1 MKPIPLNIQKRLMW
15 IPAANVLIM
24 PIWFWNSFYW
34 DKKVKTLPKTL
45 WILFTTG
52 FPVMVLNVLI
62 MVYAPHLE
70 TVMNVVCG
78 YLVPLVLSH
87 RLIRYQE
94 ELNETINRKEK
105 QK

>member
-1 MKPIPLNIQKRLMW
+1 MKLISLNLQKKLMW
-15 IPAANVLIM
+15 IPAANVLNV

-52 FPVMVLNVLI
+52 FPVMVLNALI
-62 MVYAPHLE
+62 LNYVPQLVA
-70 TVMNVVCG
+70 VMEIIVG
-78 YLVPLVLSH
+78 YLVPLILSH

-94 ELNETINRKEK
+94 ELMKR
-105 QK
+105 

>member
-1 MKPIPLNIQKRLMW
+1 MLRRIRIIQKTIQKSVSSMRTVALR
-15 IPAANVLIM
+15 I
-24 PIWFWNSFYW
+24 SFIA
-34 DKKVKTLPKTL
+34 KRKVKTLPKTL

-70 TVMNVVCG
+70 AVMNVVCG
-78 YLVPLVLSH
+78 YLVPLILSH

-105 QK
+105 